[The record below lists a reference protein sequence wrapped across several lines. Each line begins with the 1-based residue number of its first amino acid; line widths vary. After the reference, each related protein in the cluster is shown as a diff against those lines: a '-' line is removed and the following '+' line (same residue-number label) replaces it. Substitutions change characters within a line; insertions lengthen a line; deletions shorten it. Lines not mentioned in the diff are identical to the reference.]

1 MVNLLTIQPSKNFG
15 PIPLTSCIFLSW
27 GLAPSDM
34 VGSEGLDRADPP
46 LSASIIISVLL
57 DHGEFN
63 CNKMIPKMKLK
74 KEPGFLWNTYFYNI
88 HLYHISYSMEDI

>member
-1 MVNLLTIQPSKNFG
+1 
-15 PIPLTSCIFLSW
+15 
-27 GLAPSDM
+27 M

-74 KEPGFLWNTYFYNI
+74 KEPGFLWNTFLQHTLVPHFLFHGGYLILF
-88 HLYHISYSMEDI
+88 HKLHKFISNACITAVLSIMFHV